1 MTTMATHVVAKKPDL
16 DLAMLLRD
24 DLVPGFITT
33 RMSTGGHNH
42 CRSAYLHFNTSSR
55 RAKSLSSSL
64 SG

>member
-1 MTTMATHVVAKKPDL
+1 MMTMATHVVAKKPDL

-42 CRSAYLHFNTSSR
+42 CRSAYLHVGFN
-55 RAKSLSSSL
+55 L
-64 SG
+64 